1 GYRRRLVDTYSG
13 QVLFG
18 HATASS
24 RENWLPQLK
33 ASADPERIASFLS
46 KADKAAELGYVQAPS
61 DFVEGVIDI
70 CMPVMGMQ
78 GAVAS
83 LTVPYIAIIAQTVS
97 PEQVLEYLRHATQK
111 ISEALSDDGR

>member
-1 GYRRRLVDTYSG
+1 
-13 QVLFG
+13 
-18 HATASS
+18 
-24 RENWLPQLK
+24 LPQLQ
-33 ASADPERIASFLS
+33 ASADPELIKSFLS

-83 LTVPYIAIIAQTVS
+83 LTVPYIAIKAQSVS
-97 PEQVLEYLRHATQK
+97 AGQALEYLRLATQK
-111 ISEALSDDGR
+111 ISEALSDDGL